1 MAAYGWGPGLP
12 PLRGAGTQGALLCR
26 DLFVGHY
33 ARTKVA
39 EIEGDTILLGATLG
53 WPILGNPRHR
63 QPRQGTPDN
72 QELSLLDTRGG
83 AGSRL
88 GILTRKEAQGKEAVE
103 KGRTIG
109 NPTLGGRNKAPLI
122 LSHLVSIIHGLK
134 PRQPLESYR

>member
-1 MAAYGWGPGLP
+1 M
-12 PLRGAGTQGALLCR
+12 GAGPAPFARWLRAGGLFYR

-88 GILTRKEAQGKEAVE
+88 GILTRKEGQGKASHQSR
-103 KGRTIG
+103 GRTIG
-109 NPTLGGRNKAPLI
+109 NPTLGGPNKAPLI
-122 LSHLVSIIHGLK
+122 LSHLASIIHGLK
-134 PRQPLESYR
+134 PRQPLESYG